1 MESTNK
7 PFVQLRRGSLP
18 AVPSRLL
25 IFPAA
30 PHPRLF
36 PGSSLKAA
44 PFQRASRS
52 LFQITQLYMVSDDAV
67 KVCNILVAFCVAVHV
82 VEHFPVIPFFIFH
95 QMLILVIRSI
105 GPAGW
110 AVSVFDILSY
120 GRIEADPSLPAASH
134 PSAHSWSS
142 PRQRSDSGKPA
153 FCQMSKRGIFQHL
166 VNHGDLS
173 SFCIFLHVHILLW
186 LYIPFKTVH
195 IPFKTV

>member
-1 MESTNK
+1 
-7 PFVQLRRGSLP
+7 
-18 AVPSRLL
+18 
-25 IFPAA
+25 
-30 PHPRLF
+30 
-36 PGSSLKAA
+36 
-44 PFQRASRS
+44 
-52 LFQITQLYMVSDDAV
+52 
-67 KVCNILVAFCVAVHV
+67 
-82 VEHFPVIPFFIFH
+82 
-95 QMLILVIRSI
+95 MLILVIRSI

-120 GRIEADPSLPAASH
+120 GRIEAVLHFQQRLLH
-134 PSAHSWSS
+134 PLIAGAVHA
-142 PRQRSDSGKPA
+142 RDQTLGKPA